1 MDHANTP
8 CGYRD
13 VHSYRDIHSMVLSI
27 TGILGI
33 GVGYLISPYLL
44 IGL

>member
-8 CGYRD
+8 CG
-13 VHSYRDIHSMVLSI
+13 YRDIHSMVLSI